1 MKNFMKILREMR
13 MFLLLWITQSFSSFG
28 SAMTSY
34 SLVIWSYTQ
43 KGSALMTALL
53 MVSTYTPYVILS
65 IFAGALSDRWNKKAT
80 MLVCD
85 SVAAVSTV
93 VMFILLKNG
102 LLEIWH
108 LYLINAV
115 GGLMNTVQSPASE
128 VAVSR
133 ILPKQHYQRVG
144 GLRYFSNAL
153 NSIFVPVI
161 ATAVI
166 GLFGLTAVVAIDL
179 ATFSAAFLVL
189 ALAIKIPEPG
199 RNSESRNSE
208 SRNSESR
215 NSESRN
221 AEIETENAESVPENQ
236 GSPAEK
242 LKTDPEN
249 QAEKTSL
256 LDSVRSGILFLKNER
271 GLFCMIMFL
280 SSINLI
286 ASIYSAA
293 LPAMVLSRS
302 YGGEKALGMVNSV
315 IGISMLIGS
324 VLASS
329 VPAPKN
335 RVRTI
340 FLCLFISMGTEN
352 IMLALGHSPLVWCV
366 GGFLGYIVVPMMSTN
381 LDAIMRL
388 RVPDEI
394 QGRVYSVRNTF
405 QFFTI
410 PAGYFLGGFLVDKV
424 FEPFMAKFA
433 SGTFLDRVFGS
444 GKGSGAA
451 LLFFVIAF
459 AGVAVCII
467 FRTSRSI
474 RALEKEELE
483 RK

>member
-1 MKNFMKILREMR
+1 MKNFIKILREMR
-13 MFLLLWITQSFSSFG
+13 TFLLLWITQSFSSFG

-34 SLVIWSYTQ
+34 ALVIWSYMQ

-115 GGLMNTVQSPASE
+115 NGLMNTVQSPASE

-189 ALAIKIPEPG
+189 ALAIKIPEPD
-199 RNSESRNSE
+199 
-208 SRNSESR
+208 
-215 NSESRN
+215 RN
-221 AEIETENAESVPENQ
+221 AESGNAES
-236 GSPAEK
+236 SS
-242 LKTDPEN
+242 EN

-256 LDSVRSGILFLKNER
+256 LDSVKGGISFLKNER
-271 GLFCMIMFL
+271 GLLCMIMFL

-286 ASIYSAA
+286 ASIYNAA
-293 LPAMVLSRS
+293 LPAMVLSRNC
-302 YGGEKALGMVNSV
+302 GGEKALGMVNSV

-324 VLASS
+324 VLASA

-340 FLCLFISMGTEN
+340 FVCLFISMGTEN
-352 IMLALGHSPLVWCV
+352 IMLALGRSPLVWCV
-366 GGFLGYIVVPMMSTN
+366 GGFLGYILIPLMSAN

-424 FEPFMAKFA
+424 FEPFLARFA
-433 SGTFLDRVFGS
+433 AGTFLERIFGNT
-444 GKGSGAA
+444 KGSGAA

>member
-1 MKNFMKILREMR
+1 MKNFIKILREMR
-13 MFLLLWITQSFSSFG
+13 TFLLLWITQSFSSFG

-34 SLVIWSYTQ
+34 ALVIWSYTQ

-115 GGLMNTVQSPASE
+115 NGLMNTVQSPASE

-166 GLFGLTAVVAIDL
+166 GLFGLTAVIAIDL
-179 ATFSAAFLVL
+179 ATFSAAFIVL
-189 ALAIKIPEPG
+189 ALAIKIPEPN
-199 RNSESRNSE
+199 RNTETG
-208 SRNSESR
+208 
-215 NSESRN
+215 
-221 AEIETENAESVPENQ
+221 TENAESASENH
-236 GSPAEK
+236 AEK
-242 LKTDPEN
+242 
-249 QAEKTSL
+249 ASL
-256 LDSVRSGILFLKNER
+256 MDSVKGGISFLKNER
-271 GLFCMIMFL
+271 GLLCLIMFL

-324 VLASS
+324 VLASA

-352 IMLALGHSPLVWCV
+352 IMLALGRSPLVWCI
-366 GGFLGYIVVPMMSTN
+366 GGFLGYILIPLMSAS
-381 LDAIMRL
+381 LDAVMRL

-424 FEPFMAKFA
+424 FEPFMARFA
-433 SGTFLDRVFGS
+433 PDTFLERVFGS

>member
-13 MFLLLWITQSFSSFG
+13 TFLLLWITQSFSSFG

-34 SLVIWSYTQ
+34 ALVIWSYTQ

-65 IFAGALSDRWNKKAT
+65 IFAGAFSDRWNKKAT

-115 GGLMNTVQSPASE
+115 NGLMNTVQSPASE

-166 GLFGLTAVVAIDL
+166 GIFGLTAVVAIDL

-189 ALAIKIPEPG
+189 ALAIKIPEPNKNTETG
-199 RNSESRNSE
+199 
-208 SRNSESR
+208 
-215 NSESRN
+215 
-221 AEIETENAESVPENQ
+221 TENAESA
-236 GSPAEK
+236 S
-242 LKTDPEN
+242 EN
-249 QAEKTSL
+249 QAEKASL
-256 LDSVRSGILFLKNER
+256 LDSVKGGISFLKNER
-271 GLFCMIMFL
+271 GLLRLIMFL

-324 VLASS
+324 VLASA

-352 IMLALGHSPLVWCV
+352 IMLALGRSPLVWCV

-424 FEPFMAKFA
+424 FEPFMTRFA
-433 SGTFLDRVFGS
+433 AGTFLERIFGS
-444 GKGSGAA
+444 TKGSGAA

>member
-1 MKNFMKILREMR
+1 MKNFMKTLREMR
-13 MFLLLWITQSFSSFG
+13 TFLLLWITQSFSSFG

-93 VMFILLKNG
+93 VMFVLLKNG

-133 ILPKQHYQRVG
+133 ILPKKHYQRVG

-153 NSIFVPVI
+153 NSIFVPI
-161 ATAVI
+161 LATAVV
-166 GLFGLTAVVAIDL
+166 GLFGMTAVVAFDL

-199 RNSESRNSE
+199 GN
-208 SRNSESR
+208 
-215 NSESRN
+215 
-221 AEIETENAESVPENQ
+221 PEN
-236 GSPAEK
+236 GNARSS
-242 LKTDPEN
+242 LEN
-249 QAEKTSL
+249 QAEKAKFM
-256 LDSVRSGILFLKNER
+256 DSVKDGISFLKNER
-271 GLFCMIMFL
+271 GLLCMIIFL

-293 LPAMVLSRS
+293 LPAMVLSKGI
-302 YGGEKALGMVNSV
+302 GGQKALGLVNSV

-324 VLASS
+324 VLASA

-340 FLCLFISMGTEN
+340 FVCLFISMGTEN
-352 IMLALGHSPLVWCV
+352 IMLALGRSPVVWCV
-366 GGFLGYIVVPMMSTN
+366 GGFLGYILIPLMSTN

-388 RVPDEI
+388 RVPDGI

-424 FEPFMAKFA
+424 FEPFMARFA
-433 SGTFLDRVFGS
+433 AGTFLERVFGT

>member
-1 MKNFMKILREMR
+1 MKNFIKILREMR
-13 MFLLLWITQSFSSFG
+13 TFLLLWITQSFSSFG

-43 KGSALMTALL
+43 KGSALMTSLL

-115 GGLMNTVQSPASE
+115 NGLMNTVQSPASE

-133 ILPKQHYQRVG
+133 ILPKRHYQRVG

-153 NSIFVPVI
+153 NSIFVPVL

-179 ATFSAAFLVL
+179 ATFSAAFIVL

-199 RNSESRNSE
+199 RNSVNGNVETG
-208 SRNSESR
+208 
-215 NSESRN
+215 
-221 AEIETENAESVPENQ
+221 TENTES
-236 GSPAEK
+236 A
-242 LKTDPEN
+242 PEN
-249 QAEKTSL
+249 QAEKAGFM
-256 LDSVRSGILFLKNER
+256 DSVKDGISFLKNER
-271 GLFCMIMFL
+271 GLLYMIMFL

-286 ASIYSAA
+286 ASIYNAA
-293 LPAMVLSRS
+293 LPAMVLSKGI
-302 YGGEKALGMVNSV
+302 GGEKALGMVNSV

-324 VLASS
+324 VLASA

-352 IMLALGHSPLVWCV
+352 LMLALGRSPLVWCV
-366 GGFLGYIVVPMMSTN
+366 GGFLGYILIPLMSTN

-388 RVPDEI
+388 RVPDWI

-424 FEPFMAKFA
+424 FEPFTARFA
-433 SGTFLDRVFGS
+433 ADTFLERVFGT

>member
-13 MFLLLWITQSFSSFG
+13 TFLLLWITQSFSSFG

-43 KGSALMTALL
+43 KGSALMTSLL

-93 VMFILLKNG
+93 VMFVLLKNG

-115 GGLMNTVQSPASE
+115 NGLMNTVQSPASE

-133 ILPKQHYQRVG
+133 ILPKKHYQRVG
-144 GLRYFSNAL
+144 GLRYISNAL
-153 NSIFVPVI
+153 NSIFVPVL

-179 ATFSAAFLVL
+179 ATFSAAFIVL
-189 ALAIKIPEPG
+189 ALAIRIPEPG
-199 RNSESRNSE
+199 RSSVNGNVETG
-208 SRNSESR
+208 
-215 NSESRN
+215 
-221 AEIETENAESVPENQ
+221 TENTES
-236 GSPAEK
+236 A
-242 LKTDPEN
+242 PEN
-249 QAEKTSL
+249 QAEKAGFM
-256 LDSVRSGILFLKNER
+256 DSVKDGISFLKNER
-271 GLFCMIMFL
+271 GLLYMIMFL

-302 YGGEKALGMVNSV
+302 YGGEKALGLVNSV

-324 VLASS
+324 ILASA

-352 IMLALGHSPLVWCV
+352 QMLALGRSPLVWCV
-366 GGFLGYIVVPMMSTN
+366 GGFLGYILIPLMSTN

-388 RVPDEI
+388 RIPDWI

-424 FEPFMAKFA
+424 FEPFTARFA
-433 SGTFLDRVFGS
+433 ADTFLERVFGT

-474 RALEKEELE
+474 RVLEKEELE

>member
-13 MFLLLWITQSFSSFG
+13 TFLLLWITQSFSSFG

-34 SLVIWSYTQ
+34 ALVIWSYTQ

-65 IFAGALSDRWNKKAT
+65 IFAGAFSDRWNKKAT

-115 GGLMNTVQSPASE
+115 NGLMNTVQSPASE

-189 ALAIKIPEPG
+189 ALAIKIPEPNINTETG
-199 RNSESRNSE
+199 
-208 SRNSESR
+208 
-215 NSESRN
+215 
-221 AEIETENAESVPENQ
+221 TENAESA
-236 GSPAEK
+236 S
-242 LKTDPEN
+242 EN
-249 QAEKTSL
+249 QAEKASL
-256 LDSVRSGILFLKNER
+256 MDSVKGGISFLKNER
-271 GLFCMIMFL
+271 GLLRLIMFL

-324 VLASS
+324 VLASA

-335 RVRTI
+335 RVQTI

-366 GGFLGYIVVPMMSTN
+366 GGFFGFILIPMMSTN
-381 LDAIMRL
+381 LDAVMRL

-424 FEPFMAKFA
+424 FEPFMARFA
-433 SGTFLDRVFGS
+433 DGTFLERIFGT

-459 AGVAVCII
+459 AGITVCII

-474 RALEKEELE
+474 RTLEKEELE

>member
-1 MKNFMKILREMR
+1 MKNFIKILREMR
-13 MFLLLWITQSFSSFG
+13 TFLLLWITQSFSSFG

-34 SLVIWSYTQ
+34 ALVIWSYTQ

-115 GGLMNTVQSPASE
+115 NGLMNTVQSPASE

-189 ALAIKIPEPG
+189 AFAIKIPEPG
-199 RNSESRNSE
+199 RNTES
-208 SRNSESR
+208 
-215 NSESRN
+215 
-221 AEIETENAESVPENQ
+221 ENAESPSENQ
-236 GSPAEK
+236 INPVEK
-242 LKTDPEN
+242 LKTDSEN

-256 LDSVRSGILFLKNER
+256 LDSVKGGISFLKNER
-271 GLFCMIMFL
+271 GLLCLIMFL

-286 ASIYSAA
+286 ASIYNAA

-324 VLASS
+324 ILASA

-352 IMLALGHSPLVWCV
+352 IMLALGRSPLVWCI
-366 GGFLGYIVVPMMSTN
+366 GGFLGYILIPLMSAS
-381 LDAIMRL
+381 LDAVMRL

-424 FEPFMAKFA
+424 FEPFMARFA
-433 SGTFLDRVFGS
+433 DGTFLERIFGT

-459 AGVAVCII
+459 AGITVCII

>member
-13 MFLLLWITQSFSSFG
+13 TFLLLWITQSFSSFG

-43 KGSALMTALL
+43 KGSALMTSLL

-65 IFAGALSDRWNKKAT
+65 IFAGALSDMWNKKAT

-115 GGLMNTVQSPASE
+115 NGLMNTVQSPASE

-133 ILPKQHYQRVG
+133 ILPKKHYQRVG

-166 GLFGLTAVVAIDL
+166 GIFGLTAVVAIDL

-189 ALAIKIPEPG
+189 ALAIKIPEPNKNTETG
-199 RNSESRNSE
+199 
-208 SRNSESR
+208 
-215 NSESRN
+215 
-221 AEIETENAESVPENQ
+221 TENAESA
-236 GSPAEK
+236 S
-242 LKTDPEN
+242 EN
-249 QAEKTSL
+249 QAEKASL
-256 LDSVRSGILFLKNER
+256 LDSVKGGISFLKNER
-271 GLFCMIMFL
+271 GLLRLIMFL

-324 VLASS
+324 VLASA

-352 IMLALGHSPLVWCV
+352 IMLALGRSPLVWCV

-424 FEPFMAKFA
+424 FEPFMTRFA
-433 SGTFLDRVFGS
+433 AGTFLERIFGS
-444 GKGSGAA
+444 TKGSGAA

>member
-1 MKNFMKILREMR
+1 MKNFMKTLREMR
-13 MFLLLWITQSFSSFG
+13 TFLLLWITQSFSSFG

-93 VMFILLKNG
+93 VMFVLLKNG

-133 ILPKQHYQRVG
+133 ILPKKHYQRVG

-153 NSIFVPVI
+153 NSIFVPI
-161 ATAVI
+161 LATAVV
-166 GLFGLTAVVAIDL
+166 GLFGMTAVVAFGL

-189 ALAIKIPEPG
+189 ALAIKIHEPG
-199 RNSESRNSE
+199 GN
-208 SRNSESR
+208 
-215 NSESRN
+215 
-221 AEIETENAESVPENQ
+221 PEN
-236 GSPAEK
+236 GNARSS
-242 LKTDPEN
+242 LEN
-249 QAEKTSL
+249 QAEKAKFM
-256 LDSVRSGILFLKNER
+256 DSVKDGISFLKNER
-271 GLFCMIMFL
+271 GLLCMIMFL

-293 LPAMVLSRS
+293 LPAMVLSKGI
-302 YGGEKALGMVNSV
+302 GGQKALGLVNSV

-324 VLASS
+324 VLASA

-340 FLCLFISMGTEN
+340 FVCLFISMGTEN
-352 IMLALGHSPLVWCV
+352 IMLALGRSPVVWCV
-366 GGFLGYIVVPMMSTN
+366 GGFLGYILIPLMSTN

-388 RVPDEI
+388 RVPDGI

-424 FEPFMAKFA
+424 FEPFMARFA
-433 SGTFLDRVFGS
+433 AGTFLERVFGT

>member
-13 MFLLLWITQSFSSFG
+13 TFLLLWITQSFSSFG

-43 KGSALMTALL
+43 KGFALMTSLL

-115 GGLMNTVQSPASE
+115 NGLMNTVQSPASE

-133 ILPKQHYQRVG
+133 ILPKKHYQRVG

-153 NSIFVPVI
+153 NSIFVPVL

-189 ALAIKIPEPG
+189 ALAIRIPEPG
-199 RNSESRNSE
+199 RSSVNGNVETG
-208 SRNSESR
+208 
-215 NSESRN
+215 
-221 AEIETENAESVPENQ
+221 TENTES
-236 GSPAEK
+236 A
-242 LKTDPEN
+242 PEN
-249 QAEKTSL
+249 QAEKAGFM
-256 LDSVRSGILFLKNER
+256 DSVKDGISFLKNER

-302 YGGEKALGMVNSV
+302 YGGEKALGLVNSV

-324 VLASS
+324 VLASA

-352 IMLALGHSPLVWCV
+352 LMLALGRSPLVWCV
-366 GGFLGYIVVPMMSTN
+366 GGFLGYILIPLMSTN

-388 RVPDEI
+388 RIPDWI

-424 FEPFMAKFA
+424 FEPFMARFA
-433 SGTFLDRVFGS
+433 AGTFLECIFGS

-474 RALEKEELE
+474 RALEKEETE

>member
-1 MKNFMKILREMR
+1 MKNFMKTLREMR
-13 MFLLLWITQSFSSFG
+13 TFLLLWITQSFSSFG

-93 VMFILLKNG
+93 VMFVLLKNG

-133 ILPKQHYQRVG
+133 ILPKKHYQRVS

-153 NSIFVPVI
+153 NSIFVPI
-161 ATAVI
+161 LATAVV
-166 GLFGLTAVVAIDL
+166 GLFGMTAVVAFDL

-199 RNSESRNSE
+199 GN
-208 SRNSESR
+208 
-215 NSESRN
+215 
-221 AEIETENAESVPENQ
+221 PEN
-236 GSPAEK
+236 GNARSS
-242 LKTDPEN
+242 LEN
-249 QAEKTSL
+249 QAEKAKFM
-256 LDSVRSGILFLKNER
+256 DSVKDGISFLKNER
-271 GLFCMIMFL
+271 GLLCMIMFL

-293 LPAMVLSRS
+293 LPAMVLSKGI
-302 YGGEKALGMVNSV
+302 GGQKALGLVNSV

-324 VLASS
+324 VLASA

-340 FLCLFISMGTEN
+340 FVCLFISMGTEN
-352 IMLALGHSPLVWCV
+352 IMLALGRSPVVWCV
-366 GGFLGYIVVPMMSTN
+366 GGFLGYILIPLMSTN

-388 RVPDEI
+388 RVPDGI

-424 FEPFMAKFA
+424 FEPFMARFA
-433 SGTFLDRVFGS
+433 AGTFLERVFGT

>member
-1 MKNFMKILREMR
+1 MKNFMKTLREMR
-13 MFLLLWITQSFSSFG
+13 TFLLLWITQSFSSFG

-43 KGSALMTALL
+43 KGSALMTSLL

-115 GGLMNTVQSPASE
+115 NGLMNTVQSPASE

-133 ILPKQHYQRVG
+133 ILPKKHYQRVG

-153 NSIFVPVI
+153 NSIFVPVL

-179 ATFSAAFLVL
+179 ATFSAAFIVL
-189 ALAIKIPEPG
+189 ALAIRIPEPG
-199 RNSESRNSE
+199 RNSVNGNVENG
-208 SRNSESR
+208 
-215 NSESRN
+215 
-221 AEIETENAESVPENQ
+221 TENTES
-236 GSPAEK
+236 A
-242 LKTDPEN
+242 PEN
-249 QAEKTSL
+249 QAEKAGFM
-256 LDSVRSGILFLKNER
+256 DSVKDGISFLKNER
-271 GLFCMIMFL
+271 GLLYMIMFL

-293 LPAMVLSRS
+293 LPAMVLSKGI
-302 YGGEKALGMVNSV
+302 GGEKALGMVNSV

-324 VLASS
+324 VLASA

-352 IMLALGHSPLVWCV
+352 LMLALGRSPLVWCV
-366 GGFLGYIVVPMMSTN
+366 GGFLGYILIPLMSTN

-388 RVPDEI
+388 RIPDWI

-424 FEPFMAKFA
+424 FEPFMARFA
-433 SGTFLDRVFGS
+433 SGTFLERVFGS

>member
-13 MFLLLWITQSFSSFG
+13 TFLLLWITQSFSSFG

-115 GGLMNTVQSPASE
+115 NGLMNTVQSPASE

-199 RNSESRNSE
+199 I
-208 SRNSESR
+208 
-215 NSESRN
+215 N
-221 AEIETENAESVPENQ
+221 AENGNA
-236 GSPAEK
+236 
-242 LKTDPEN
+242 EN
-249 QAEKTSL
+249 QAEKASL
-256 LDSVRSGILFLKNER
+256 LDSVKGGISFLKNER

-324 VLASS
+324 VLASA

-424 FEPFMAKFA
+424 FEPFMARFA
-433 SGTFLDRVFGS
+433 AGTFLERVFGS

-474 RALEKEELE
+474 RALEKEETE

>member
-1 MKNFMKILREMR
+1 MEQSLMKNFIKILREMR
-13 MFLLLWITQSFSSFG
+13 TFLLLWITQSFSSFG

-34 SLVIWSYTQ
+34 ALVIWSYTQ

-115 GGLMNTVQSPASE
+115 NGLMNTVQSPASE

-133 ILPKQHYQRVG
+133 ILPKEHYQRVG

-189 ALAIKIPEPG
+189 ALAIKIPEPN
-199 RNSESRNSE
+199 RNTETG
-208 SRNSESR
+208 
-215 NSESRN
+215 
-221 AEIETENAESVPENQ
+221 TENAESASENH
-236 GSPAEK
+236 AEK
-242 LKTDPEN
+242 
-249 QAEKTSL
+249 ASL
-256 LDSVRSGILFLKNER
+256 MDSVKGGISFLKNER
-271 GLFCMIMFL
+271 GLLCLIMFL

-286 ASIYSAA
+286 ASIYNAA
-293 LPAMVLSRS
+293 LPAMVLSRNC
-302 YGGEKALGMVNSV
+302 GGEKALGMVNSV

-324 VLASS
+324 VLASA

-352 IMLALGHSPLVWCV
+352 IMLALGRSPLVWCV
-366 GGFLGYIVVPMMSTN
+366 GGFLGYILIPLMSAN

-424 FEPFMAKFA
+424 FEPFMARFA
-433 SGTFLDRVFGS
+433 PDTFLERIFGS
-444 GKGSGAA
+444 TKGSGAT
-451 LLFFVIAF
+451 LVFFVIAF

>member
-1 MKNFMKILREMR
+1 MKNFIKILREMR
-13 MFLLLWITQSFSSFG
+13 TFLLLWITQSFSSFG

-34 SLVIWSYTQ
+34 ALVIWSYTQ

-115 GGLMNTVQSPASE
+115 NGLMNTVQSPASE

-189 ALAIKIPEPG
+189 ALAIKIPEPD
-199 RNSESRNSE
+199 
-208 SRNSESR
+208 
-215 NSESRN
+215 RN
-221 AEIETENAESVPENQ
+221 AESGNAES
-236 GSPAEK
+236 SS
-242 LKTDPEN
+242 EN

-256 LDSVRSGILFLKNER
+256 LDSVKGGISFLKNER
-271 GLFCMIMFL
+271 GLLCMIMFL

-286 ASIYSAA
+286 ASIYNAA
-293 LPAMVLSRS
+293 LPAMVLSRNC
-302 YGGEKALGMVNSV
+302 GGEKALGMVNSV

-324 VLASS
+324 VLASA

-340 FLCLFISMGTEN
+340 FVCLFISMGTEN
-352 IMLALGHSPLVWCV
+352 IMLALGRSPLVWCI
-366 GGFLGYIVVPMMSTN
+366 GGFLGYILIPLMSAN

-424 FEPFMAKFA
+424 FEPFMARFA
-433 SGTFLDRVFGS
+433 PDTFLERIFGS
-444 GKGSGAA
+444 TKGSGAT

-474 RALEKEELE
+474 RALEKEETE

>member
-13 MFLLLWITQSFSSFG
+13 TFLLLWITQSFSSFG
-28 SAMTSY
+28 STMTSY

-115 GGLMNTVQSPASE
+115 NGLMNTVQSPASE

-133 ILPKQHYQRVG
+133 ILPKRHYQRVG

-189 ALAIKIPEPG
+189 AFAIKIPEPG
-199 RNSESRNSE
+199 RN
-208 SRNSESR
+208 
-215 NSESRN
+215 
-221 AEIETENAESVPENQ
+221 AETGTENAESA
-236 GSPAEK
+236 S
-242 LKTDPEN
+242 EN

-256 LDSVRSGILFLKNER
+256 LDSVKGGISFLKNER
-271 GLFCMIMFL
+271 GLFRMIMFL

-293 LPAMVLSRS
+293 LPAMVLSKGT
-302 YGGEKALGMVNSV
+302 GGEKALGMVNSV

-324 VLASS
+324 VLASA

-352 IMLALGHSPLVWCV
+352 IMLALGRSPLVWCV

-424 FEPFMAKFA
+424 FEPFMTRFA
-433 SGTFLDRVFGS
+433 AGTFLERIFGS
-444 GKGSGAA
+444 TKGSGAA

>member
-1 MKNFMKILREMR
+1 MKNFMKTLREMR
-13 MFLLLWITQSFSSFG
+13 TFLLLWITQSFSSFG

-93 VMFILLKNG
+93 VMFVLLKNG

-133 ILPKQHYQRVG
+133 ILPKKHYQRVG

-153 NSIFVPVI
+153 NSIFVPI
-161 ATAVI
+161 LATAVV
-166 GLFGLTAVVAIDL
+166 GLFGMTAVVAFDL

-199 RNSESRNSE
+199 GNP
-208 SRNSESR
+208 
-215 NSESRN
+215 
-221 AEIETENAESVPENQ
+221 ENGIAESSSENQ
-236 GSPAEK
+236 DNPAEK
-242 LKTDPEN
+242 LKADSEN
-249 QAEKTSL
+249 QAEKAKFM
-256 LDSVRSGILFLKNER
+256 DSVRDGISFLKNER
-271 GLFCMIMFL
+271 GLLCMIMFL

-293 LPAMVLSRS
+293 LPAMVLSKGI
-302 YGGEKALGMVNSV
+302 GGQKALGLVNSV

-324 VLASS
+324 VLASA

-340 FLCLFISMGTEN
+340 FVCLFISMGTEN
-352 IMLALGHSPLVWCV
+352 IMLALGRSPVVWCV
-366 GGFLGYIVVPMMSTN
+366 GGFLGYILIPLMSTN

-388 RVPDEI
+388 RVPDGI

-424 FEPFMAKFA
+424 FEPFMARFA
-433 SGTFLDRVFGS
+433 AGTFLERVFGT

>member
-1 MKNFMKILREMR
+1 MKNFIKILREMR
-13 MFLLLWITQSFSSFG
+13 TFLLLWITQSFSSFG

-34 SLVIWSYTQ
+34 ALVIWSYTQ

-115 GGLMNTVQSPASE
+115 NGLMNTVQSPASE

-189 ALAIKIPEPG
+189 ALAIKIPEPNINTETG
-199 RNSESRNSE
+199 
-208 SRNSESR
+208 
-215 NSESRN
+215 
-221 AEIETENAESVPENQ
+221 TENAESA
-236 GSPAEK
+236 S
-242 LKTDPEN
+242 EN
-249 QAEKTSL
+249 QAEKASL
-256 LDSVRSGILFLKNER
+256 MDSVKGGISFLKNER
-271 GLFCMIMFL
+271 GLLCLIMFL

-286 ASIYSAA
+286 ASIYNAA
-293 LPAMVLSRS
+293 LPAMVLSRNC
-302 YGGEKALGMVNSV
+302 GGEKALGMVNSV

-324 VLASS
+324 VLASA

-352 IMLALGHSPLVWCV
+352 IMLALGRSPLVWCI
-366 GGFLGYIVVPMMSTN
+366 GGFLGYILIPLMSAN

-424 FEPFMAKFA
+424 FEPFMARFA
-433 SGTFLDRVFGS
+433 ADTFLERIFGS
-444 GKGSGAA
+444 TKGSGAA

>member
-13 MFLLLWITQSFSSFG
+13 TFLLLWITQSFSSFG

-43 KGSALMTALL
+43 KGSALMTAIL

-115 GGLMNTVQSPASE
+115 NGLMNTVQSPASE

-189 ALAIKIPEPG
+189 ALAIKIPEPD
-199 RNSESRNSE
+199 RNTESG
-208 SRNSESR
+208 
-215 NSESRN
+215 
-221 AEIETENAESVPENQ
+221 NAESSSENQ
-236 GSPAEK
+236 INPVEK
-242 LKTDPEN
+242 LKTDSEN

-256 LDSVRSGILFLKNER
+256 LDSVKGGISFLKNER

-324 VLASS
+324 VLASA

-352 IMLALGHSPLVWCV
+352 IMLALGHSPLLWCV
-366 GGFLGYIVVPMMSTN
+366 GGFLGFILIPMMSTN
-381 LDAIMRL
+381 LDAVMRL

-424 FEPFMAKFA
+424 FEPFMARFA
-433 SGTFLDRVFGS
+433 AGTFLERVFGS

-474 RALEKEELE
+474 RALEKEETE

>member
-1 MKNFMKILREMR
+1 MKNFMKILQEMR
-13 MFLLLWITQSFSSFG
+13 TFLLLWITQSFSSFG

-115 GGLMNTVQSPASE
+115 NGLMNTVQSPASE

-189 ALAIKIPEPG
+189 ALAIKIPEPNINTETG
-199 RNSESRNSE
+199 
-208 SRNSESR
+208 
-215 NSESRN
+215 
-221 AEIETENAESVPENQ
+221 TENAESA
-236 GSPAEK
+236 S
-242 LKTDPEN
+242 EN
-249 QAEKTSL
+249 QAEKPSL
-256 LDSVRSGILFLKNER
+256 MDSVKGGILFLKNER
-271 GLFCMIMFL
+271 GLLCLIMFL

-293 LPAMVLSRS
+293 LPAMVLSRNC
-302 YGGEKALGMVNSV
+302 GGEKALGMVNSV

-324 VLASS
+324 VLASA

-335 RVRTI
+335 RVCTI

-366 GGFLGYIVVPMMSTN
+366 GGFLGYILIPLMSAS
-381 LDAIMRL
+381 LDAVMRL

-410 PAGYFLGGFLVDKV
+410 PAGYFLGGFLVDRV
-424 FEPFMAKFA
+424 FEPFMARFA
-433 SGTFLDRVFGS
+433 PGTFLERIFGS
-444 GKGSGAA
+444 TKGSGAA

>member
-13 MFLLLWITQSFSSFG
+13 TFLLLWITQSFSSFG

-115 GGLMNTVQSPASE
+115 NGLMNTVQSPASE

-189 ALAIKIPEPG
+189 AFAIKIPEPG
-199 RNSESRNSE
+199 RNAEIKTENSE
-208 SRNSESR
+208 SSS
-215 NSESRN
+215 
-221 AEIETENAESVPENQ
+221 ENQ
-236 GSPAEK
+236 DNPAEK
-242 LKTDPEN
+242 LKTDSEN
-249 QAEKTSL
+249 QAEKASL
-256 LDSVRSGILFLKNER
+256 LDSVKGGIMFLKNER

-324 VLASS
+324 VLASA

-424 FEPFMAKFA
+424 FEPFMKNFA
-433 SGTFLDRVFGS
+433 AGTFLERVFGS

-474 RALEKEELE
+474 RALEKEETE

>member
-13 MFLLLWITQSFSSFG
+13 TFLLLWITQSFSSFG

-34 SLVIWSYTQ
+34 ALVIWSYTQ

-115 GGLMNTVQSPASE
+115 NGLMNTVQSPASE

-166 GLFGLTAVVAIDL
+166 GLFGLTAVIAIDL
-179 ATFSAAFLVL
+179 ATFSAAFIVL
-189 ALAIKIPEPG
+189 ALAIKIPEPN
-199 RNSESRNSE
+199 RNTETG
-208 SRNSESR
+208 
-215 NSESRN
+215 
-221 AEIETENAESVPENQ
+221 TENAESASENH
-236 GSPAEK
+236 AEK
-242 LKTDPEN
+242 
-249 QAEKTSL
+249 ASL
-256 LDSVRSGILFLKNER
+256 MDSVKGGISFLKNER
-271 GLFCMIMFL
+271 GLLCLIMFL

-324 VLASS
+324 VLASA

-352 IMLALGHSPLVWCV
+352 IMLALGHSPLLWCV

-381 LDAIMRL
+381 LDAVMRL

-424 FEPFMAKFA
+424 FEPFMARFA
-433 SGTFLDRVFGS
+433 DGTFLERIFGT

-459 AGVAVCII
+459 AGITVCII

>member
-1 MKNFMKILREMR
+1 MEQSLVKNFMKILREMR
-13 MFLLLWITQSFSSFG
+13 TFLLLWITQSFSSFG

-115 GGLMNTVQSPASE
+115 NGLMNTVQSPASE

-133 ILPKQHYQRVG
+133 ILPKRHYQCVG

-153 NSIFVPVI
+153 NSIFVPVL

-179 ATFSAAFLVL
+179 ATFSAAFIVL
-189 ALAIKIPEPG
+189 ALVIKIPEPG
-199 RNSESRNSE
+199 RNSVNGNVETG
-208 SRNSESR
+208 
-215 NSESRN
+215 
-221 AEIETENAESVPENQ
+221 TENTES
-236 GSPAEK
+236 A
-242 LKTDPEN
+242 PEN
-249 QAEKTSL
+249 QAEKAGFM
-256 LDSVRSGILFLKNER
+256 DSVKDGISFLKNER
-271 GLFCMIMFL
+271 GLLYMIMFL

-286 ASIYSAA
+286 ASIYNAA
-293 LPAMVLSRS
+293 LPAMVLSKGI
-302 YGGEKALGMVNSV
+302 GGEKALGMVNSV

-324 VLASS
+324 VLASA

-352 IMLALGHSPLVWCV
+352 LMLALGRSPLVWCV
-366 GGFLGYIVVPMMSTN
+366 GGFLGYILIPLMSTN

-388 RVPDEI
+388 RIPDWI

-424 FEPFMAKFA
+424 FEPFTARFA
-433 SGTFLDRVFGS
+433 AGTFLERVFGT

>member
-1 MKNFMKILREMR
+1 MKNFMKTLREMR
-13 MFLLLWITQSFSSFG
+13 TFLLLWITQSFSSFG

-115 GGLMNTVQSPASE
+115 NGLMNTVQSPASE

-133 ILPKQHYQRVG
+133 ILPKKHYQRVG

-189 ALAIKIPEPG
+189 ALAIKIPEPD
-199 RNSESRNSE
+199 RNS
-208 SRNSESR
+208 
-215 NSESRN
+215 
-221 AEIETENAESVPENQ
+221 EIETENAESVPENQ
-236 GSPAEK
+236 GNPAEK
-242 LKTDPEN
+242 LKTDSEN
-249 QAEKTSL
+249 QAEKPGFM
-256 LDSVRSGILFLKNER
+256 DSVKDGIMFLKNER

-293 LPAMVLSRS
+293 LPAMVLSKGI
-302 YGGEKALGMVNSV
+302 GGQKALGLVNSV

-324 VLASS
+324 VLASA

-366 GGFLGYIVVPMMSTN
+366 GGFLGYILIPLMSTN

-424 FEPFMAKFA
+424 FEPFMARFA
-433 SGTFLDRVFGS
+433 AGTFLERIFGS

-474 RALEKEELE
+474 RALEKEELK

>member
-1 MKNFMKILREMR
+1 MKNFIKILREMR
-13 MFLLLWITQSFSSFG
+13 TFLLLWITQSFSSFG

-115 GGLMNTVQSPASE
+115 NGLMNTVQSPASE

-189 ALAIKIPEPG
+189 ALAIKIPEPD
-199 RNSESRNSE
+199 RNTESS
-208 SRNSESR
+208 S
-215 NSESRN
+215 
-221 AEIETENAESVPENQ
+221 
-236 GSPAEK
+236 
-242 LKTDPEN
+242 EN
-249 QAEKTSL
+249 QAEKPNL
-256 LDSVRSGILFLKNER
+256 MDSVKGGISFLKNER

-324 VLASS
+324 VLASA

-424 FEPFMAKFA
+424 FEPFMARFA
-433 SGTFLDRVFGS
+433 AGTFLERVFGI

-451 LLFFVIAF
+451 MLFFVIAF
-459 AGVAVCII
+459 AGVAVCMI

-474 RALEKEELE
+474 RVLEKEELE